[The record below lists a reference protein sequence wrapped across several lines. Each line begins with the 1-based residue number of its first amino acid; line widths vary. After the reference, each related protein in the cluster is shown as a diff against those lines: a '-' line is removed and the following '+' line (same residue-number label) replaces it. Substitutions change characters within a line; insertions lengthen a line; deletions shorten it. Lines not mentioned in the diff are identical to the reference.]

1 MKIYCV
7 RIGDKYG
14 PEYETYIQDKLK
26 DYDLHFIREQYDPRV
41 ILQWNKMYP
50 MSLDTT
56 EPVCVIDI
64 DLLLVNDYKEMFD
77 YPIKRG
83 QFLALSSWW
92 HEDLDVNGG
101 FFKYYPK
108 DCNYIYDKFMSDPI
122 KWQRHYIDNGM
133 TTGPVNGE
141 QNFVKE
147 SVEERLELVRT
158 PEKWATRWM
167 SEDGLKYLT
176 NTDYDTWVLG
186 HTSNY
191 KEATGNNWVYLGG
204 AWHPDIKI
212 VHFTNHINKPHEW
225 SGYSENT

>member
-41 ILQWNKMYP
+41 MLQWNKMYP
-50 MSLDTT
+50 MSLGST
-56 EPVCVIDI
+56 EPVCVMDI
-64 DLLLVNDYKEMFD
+64 DMLLVNDYKEMID
-77 YPIKRG
+77 YPIERG
-83 QFLALSSWW
+83 QFLALGSWW
-92 HEDLDVNGG
+92 NSTLDVNGG

-108 DCNYIYDKFMSDPI
+108 DCNYIYEKFMSDPE
-122 KWQRHYIDNGM
+122 KWQRHYIENGM

-147 SVEERLELVRT
+147 SVEERLELIRT
-158 PEKWATRWM
+158 PEKWSTRWI
-167 SEDGLKYLT
+167 SEECAHILMGM
-176 NTDYDTWVLG
+176 DYDDWVLD
-186 HTSNY
+186 HRSKYET
-191 KEATGNNWVYLGG
+191 ATGNKWVYLGG
-204 AWHPDIKI
+204 EWHPDIKI

-225 SGYSENT
+225 SGYSENN